1 MIKSFK
7 TLLLLIFV
15 TAAYGLQSGAASA
28 QPVKNQGEKKTLDRI
43 IAVVNDHAILK
54 SEIDQQAADYMLQ
67 LRRNSQREIEFS
79 KELWYSVLQN
89 VVERYILL
97 DNARLD
103 SVTVTDEQVDQNINQ
118 RIDQV
123 INQMGSEEAVEQQ
136 MGKSIVQLRADLRQS
151 YREEMV
157 VQKYRQQKMQE
168 VQITRPEVKEYFDQ
182 IPQDSLPTIP
192 EQVAVS
198 QIVKIPPP
206 LKDAEQAARQL
217 AQQLRDSVLNH
228 GKSIEELARRHSDGP
243 SASSGGK
250 LPLMPLDDLVSEY
263 SAAASA
269 LQPGDISEVVE
280 TSFGFHVIRLNRRM
294 GDQIDTNHILI
305 SVDQES
311 YDDQMAIDSLTAIR
325 DSVLNNPDITFA
337 EMARKH
343 SEDPQT
349 APQGGRLMNPQDGG
363 RLIPLSQL
371 DPAMYRIV
379 LLLDEEGQISEP
391 KSFNT
396 GSGNNSRTAYRIVR
410 LDQRVPEH
418 VANLKQDYERIKNIA
433 LQQKQYRV
441 MREWI
446 DKLREEVYVEYKIPV
461 PDQFAQQTR

>member
-1 MIKSFK
+1 MTKSFK
-7 TLLLLIFV
+7 TFLVLLIT
-15 TAAYGLQSGAASA
+15 TAAYLLQTGTAVAQQVPNSG
-28 QPVKNQGEKKTLDRI
+28 NKKTLDRI

-54 SEIDQQAADYMLQ
+54 SEVDQQAADYMLQ
-67 LRRNSQREIEFS
+67 LRRNSQREIQFS
-79 KELWYSVLQN
+79 KDLWYSVLQN
-89 VVERYILL
+89 IVERYVLL

-103 SVTVTDEQVDQNINQ
+103 SVTVTDEQVDQRINQ

-123 INQMGSEEAVEQQ
+123 VSQLGSEQAVEQQ

-168 VQITRPEVKEYFDQ
+168 VEITRPEVTNYFNQ

-206 LKDAEQAARQL
+206 LKDAEEAAYQL

-228 GKSIEELARRHSDGP
+228 GKSIEELARRYSDGP

-250 LPLMPLDDLVSEY
+250 LPLMSLDDLVAEY

-269 LQPGDISEVVE
+269 LQPGEISEVVE
-280 TSFGFHVIRLNRRM
+280 TSFGFHVIRLNRRV

-311 YDDQMAIDSLTAIR
+311 YDDQVAIDSLSAIR

-337 EMARKH
+337 EMAREH
-343 SEDPQT
+343 SDDPQT
-349 APQGGRLMNPQDGG
+349 APQGGRLMNPQDGS
-363 RLIPLSQL
+363 RLIPISQL

-379 LLLDEEGQISEP
+379 LLLDEVGQISEP

-418 VANLKQDYERIKNIA
+418 EANLKQDYERIKNIA
-433 LQQKQYRV
+433 LQQKQYRK

-446 DKLREEVYVEYKIPV
+446 DELRQEVYIEFKIPV